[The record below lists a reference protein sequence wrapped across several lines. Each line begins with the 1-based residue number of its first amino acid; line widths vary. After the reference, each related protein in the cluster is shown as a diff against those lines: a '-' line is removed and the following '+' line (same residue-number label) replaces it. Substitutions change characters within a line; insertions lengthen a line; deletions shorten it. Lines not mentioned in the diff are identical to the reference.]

1 MRPGDVYITNN
12 PWKGT
17 GHLNDVTLVKPIL
30 HGDKLVAF
38 AATAAHVPDIG
49 GKIRSVDA
57 RELFEEGFHIPLM
70 RLLTEGRV
78 DETLLSL
85 VRTNVRT
92 PEQTVGDIW
101 SQVGAVELIAARLAG
116 IDRTSTRLNSSH

>member
-1 MRPGDVYITNN
+1 MRISDWSSDVCSSDLATVRDAISHFGSNGMRPGDVYITNN

-17 GHLNDVTLVKPIL
+17 GHLNDVTLVKPIF

-57 RELFEEGFHIPLM
+57 RELFEEGFHI
-70 RLLTEGRV
+70 RSETRRV
-78 DETLLSL
+78 GKECVSTCRSWWS
-85 VRTNVRT
+85 
-92 PEQTVGDIW
+92 PE
-101 SQVGAVELIAARLAG
+101 
-116 IDRTSTRLNSSH
+116 H

>member
-17 GHLNDVTLVKPIL
+17 GHLNDVTLVKPIF

-57 RELFEEGFHIPLM
+57 RELFEEGFPIPIM
-70 RLLTEGRV
+70 RPMSKGDV
-78 DETLLSL
+78 DETLLL
-85 VRTNVRT
+85 LLRTNVPT
-92 PEQTVGDIW
+92 PDQPDGDIGH
-101 SQVGAVELIAARLAG
+101 QVGAAELNARP
-116 IDRTSTRLNSSH
+116 I

>member
-57 RELFEEGFHIPLM
+57 RELFEEGFLIPLM
-70 RLLTEGRV
+70 RHMSKGDDDGTQILQIGRASGRGRV
-78 DETLLSL
+78 F
-85 VRTNVRT
+85 
-92 PEQTVGDIW
+92 TVVYI
-101 SQVGAVELIAARLAG
+101 R
-116 IDRTSTRLNSSH
+116 RF

>member
-1 MRPGDVYITNN
+1 MRISVWSTYGCSSDLRATIERFGIDSMRPGDVFITNN
-12 PWKGT
+12 PWIGT
-17 GHLNDVTLVKPIL
+17 GHLNDVSLVKPLFHRDIL
-30 HGDKLVAF
+30 VGF

-78 DETLLSL
+78 DETLWSL

-92 PEQTVGDIW
+92 PEQTVGD
-101 SQVGAVELIAARLAG
+101 S
-116 IDRTSTRLNSSH
+116 